1 MGTHIRELFD
11 LTGRVAVISGGN
23 RNLGHDAAEALA
35 EAGASVV
42 ITSRDQQRATEAAQ
56 GLARRTGT
64 KAVGV
69 QLEVTD
75 EAGWAALVDRAAND
89 LGRIDILVNNAG
101 GRGVVYGQPE
111 PGLDMAAYFL
121 EDRPLADWWSVLD
134 VNLTGVF
141 LGCRAVAPVMK
152 AQRAGKIINIAS
164 ADGLMGRDLRVYEDT
179 GLNPTVPDYLAAKG
193 GVINLT
199 RGIAVVL
206 APYGINVNS
215 ISPGGFFRN
224 QPAKFVE
231 NYTRMV
237 PLGRMGRDGA
247 DLKGA
252 VLFCASPASDFMVG
266 HNLVIDGGFSV
277 W

>member
-1 MGTHIRELFD
+1 MRVHVQELFD
-11 LTGRVAVISGGN
+11 LSGQVAIVTGGN
-23 RNLGHDAAEALA
+23 RNLGYDAAEALA

-42 ITSRDQQRATEAAQ
+42 ITSRDRDRAEQAAEK
-56 GLARRTGT
+56 LAASTGAT
-64 KAVGV
+64 VLGAV
-69 QLEVTD
+69 LEVTS
-75 EAGWAALVDRAAND
+75 EEGWATLVADTVARF
-89 LGRIDILVNNAG
+89 GRLDILVNNAG
-101 GRGVVYGQPE
+101 GRGVVYGE
-111 PGLDMAAYFL
+111 PDPHLDLAAYFL
-121 EDRPLADWWSVLD
+121 EDRPLAEWRRVLD

-152 AQRAGKIINIAS
+152 AARRGKIVNIAS
-164 ADGLMGRDLRVYEDT
+164 ADGIVGRDLRVYENT
-179 GLNPTVPDYLAAKG
+179 GLNPTVPDYLAAKA

-206 APYGINVNS
+206 APFGINVNC

-224 QPAKFVE
+224 QPPRFVE
-231 NYTRMV
+231 KYTQMI
-237 PLGRMGRDGA
+237 PLGRMGRDGV

-266 HNLVIDGGFSV
+266 HNLVLDGGFTA